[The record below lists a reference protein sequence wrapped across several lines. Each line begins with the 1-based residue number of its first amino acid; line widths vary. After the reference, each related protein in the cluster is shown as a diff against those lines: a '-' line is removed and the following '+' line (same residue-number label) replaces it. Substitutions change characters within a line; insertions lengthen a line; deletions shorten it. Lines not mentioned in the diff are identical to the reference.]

1 MKIGVYGGTFNPP
14 HLGHIKAAEAAAK
27 ALGLDLLLMIPD
39 GQPPHKELPQGT
51 PSPWQRLEMLKVAVD
66 GAGLGKLV
74 QVSDIELQREG
85 RSYTVDT
92 LRTLREQ
99 YPGEE
104 LWLLLGTDMFLSIEE
119 WYQYEEILHMA
130 ALAPFQRENGE
141 RSPAFSAQKAHLEET
156 YGARIQLIDL
166 EEPVEVSSTQLR
178 QALERGEEPKE
189 LPIGVYGYILRN
201 GLYGVK
207 ADLKHLT
214 DQQLRAASYSMVKAK
229 RIPHIRGTEEEA
241 VKLARRWGVDEDLA
255 RKAAILHDCTK
266 YLNLDEQLK
275 LCENYGIL
283 LDGLERQALKLLHSK
298 TGAAIAREVYGMP
311 QEIFEAIYWHTTGK
325 ADMTRLQKVI
335 YIADYME
342 PTRDFDG
349 VEQLRQLVY
358 QDLDRAV
365 LLGLEMSIEEMES
378 MGNPVHYRTTEARDW
393 LKERLK

>member
-1 MKIGVYGGTFNPP
+1 
-14 HLGHIKAAEAAAK
+14 
-27 ALGLDLLLMIPD
+27 
-39 GQPPHKELPQGT
+39 
-51 PSPWQRLEMLKVAVD
+51 
-66 GAGLGKLV
+66 
-74 QVSDIELQREG
+74 
-85 RSYTVDT
+85 
-92 LRTLREQ
+92 
-99 YPGEE
+99 
-104 LWLLLGTDMFLSIEE
+104 
-119 WYQYEEILHMA
+119 
-130 ALAPFQRENGE
+130 
-141 RSPAFSAQKAHLEET
+141 
-156 YGARIQLIDL
+156 
-166 EEPVEVSSTQLR
+166 
-178 QALERGEEPKE
+178 
-189 LPIGVYGYILRN
+189 
-201 GLYGVK
+201 
-207 ADLKHLT
+207 
-214 DQQLRAASYSMVKAK
+214 MVKAK